1 MKDLNKFI
9 QIDQAI
15 DKILDSSTV
24 KEGLKELESLGVIDE
39 AVTFWCAEAL
49 VRLADQEQDVN
60 EAKNKI
66 GRAIRLYE
74 SLISRGSYDFLNE
87 TVEKLKRRL

>member
-39 AVTFWCAEAL
+39 AVSCRRAEAL
-49 VRLADQEQDVN
+49 VRLVD
-60 EAKNKI
+60 
-66 GRAIRLYE
+66 
-74 SLISRGSYDFLNE
+74 
-87 TVEKLKRRL
+87 